1 MKTSKIDEFINE
13 QEQIEVPESL
23 PVIALREG
31 PIMFPGS
38 VMPFIAERNITI
50 AAIEYSLEKT
60 DRLVFLAW
68 QKDPTVEK
76 PKIQDLNEF
85 GVIAQIIQMFKN
97 PDGSLK
103 VLVEILKRGFLKA
116 DLKRRRFL
124 LFKVEPLEISY
135 KRTKY
140 LRALVRRV
148 KELFNK
154 YVEMTQTI
162 PKEVMLPLEEID
174 DPDQFADMIAS
185 VIPGKFEEKM
195 ELLQEVH
202 PKNRL
207 EKILKILNNELQL
220 LQLEEKINEKVK
232 TNIEKSQKEYYL
244 KEKLRAIQEELNGEY
259 EDNEITQLRDMI
271 EKIDAPEYVK
281 NKARTELERLSM
293 MSPYSAE
300 ANVVRTYLDWLLN
313 LPWNVVTED
322 MLDIDIAKKI
332 LDEDHYGLQE
342 VKERIL
348 EYLAVR
354 KISSDLKSP
363 ILCLVGPPGVGKTS
377 LGKSLARAM
386 NRKFVRMSLGGLKD
400 EAEIRGHRRTY
411 VGALPG
417 RIIQLIRQAGSKNP
431 IILLDEID
439 KIGMSFQGDPASA
452 LLEVLDP
459 EQNSNFVDHYL
470 ELPFDLSNV
479 IFVTTANITYSIHS
493 ALLDR
498 MEVIEIPGYTDY
510 EKLMIAKKHLIPRL
524 LKEHGLEKFRISIWN
539 SALMELISKYTKE
552 AGVRN
557 LYRELSKLFRRIA
570 LKIVRDRVK
579 TVRVTPKILEKM
591 LGVPRFLEEE
601 KLDKPEVGVA
611 TGMAWTPYGGTT
623 LQIESM
629 VIPGKGTL
637 MLTGQLGDIMKES
650 AQIAISI
657 VRRFCDGLTAD
668 FFGKHDIH
676 IHVPEGA
683 VPKDGPSAGVTIVV
697 SLLSAIKNVPVRHD
711 LAMTGEITLR
721 GRILP
726 VGGIREKVLAALR
739 NGIKEV
745 LIPSKNVRDLQK
757 IPKDILKDIKVN
769 LVDNIEQ
776 AIKIA
781 IGGVN
786 GNVDKR
792 C

>member
-1 MKTSKIDEFINE
+1 MKTSKIDEFISE
-13 QEQIEVPESL
+13 QGQIEVPEIL
-23 PVIALREG
+23 PVVALRDG

-38 VMPFIAERNITI
+38 VMPFIAERDITI
-50 AAIEYSLEKT
+50 SALEYSLDKT
-60 DRLVFLAW
+60 DRLIFLAW
-68 QKDPTVEK
+68 QKDPTVER
-76 PKIQDLNEF
+76 PRTQDLNEF
-85 GVIAQIIQMFKN
+85 GVIAQIIQMFRN

-103 VLVEILKRGFLKA
+103 VLVEILKRGLLKENIK
-116 DLKRRRFL
+116 KRNIL
-124 LFKVEPLEISY
+124 LFKVESVEVNY
-135 KRTKY
+135 KKTKY
-140 LRALVRRV
+140 LKALMRRV
-148 KELFNK
+148 RELFER
-154 YVEMTQTI
+154 YVEMTQMI
-162 PKEVMLPLEEID
+162 PKEVMIPLEEVD

-195 ELLQEVH
+195 ELLREVH
-202 PKNRL
+202 PRNRL
-207 EKILKILNNELQL
+207 EKILQVLDNELQL
-220 LQLEEKINEKVK
+220 LQLEEKINERVK
-232 TNIEKSQKEYYL
+232 SSIEKSQREYYL
-244 KEKLRAIQEELNGEY
+244 KEKLRAIQEELSGEG
-259 EDNEITQLRDMI
+259 EDSEIVQLRKKI
-271 EKIDAPEYVK
+271 EESNFPEYVK
-281 NKARTELERLSM
+281 RKAMGELERLSM

-313 LPWNVVTED
+313 LPWTETTED
-322 MLDIDIAKKI
+322 MLDIDVAKKI

-354 KISSDLKSP
+354 KISKNLKSP

-386 NRKFVRMSLGGLKD
+386 NRKFVRMSLGGLRD

-417 RIIQLIRQAGSKNP
+417 RIIQLVRQAQSKNP
-431 IILLDEID
+431 VILLDEID
-439 KIGMSFQGDPASA
+439 KMGVSFQGDPASA

-479 IFVTTANITYSIHS
+479 IFVTTANVTYSIPP

-498 MEVIEIPGYTDY
+498 MEIIEIPGYTDY

-524 LKEHGLEKFRISIWN
+524 LKEHGLEKYRITIQD
-539 SALMELISKYTKE
+539 SAITDLISKYTKE

-570 LKIVRDRVK
+570 LKIVREKVES
-579 TVRVTPKILEKM
+579 VRVTPKTLEKM
-591 LGVPRFLEEE
+591 LGTPRFLEEE
-601 KLDKPEVGVA
+601 KLSKPEVGVA
-611 TGMAWTPYGGTT
+611 TGMAWTPVGGTT

-629 VIPGKGTL
+629 VIPGKGAL
-637 MLTGQLGDIMKES
+637 ILTGQLGDVMKES

-657 VRRFCDGLTAD
+657 VRKLCGELDTD

-683 VPKDGPSAGVTIVV
+683 VPKDGPSAGVTIVT
-697 SLLSAIKNVPVRHD
+697 SLLSAIKNVPVSHD

-721 GRILP
+721 GRVLP

-739 NGIKEV
+739 SGIKKV
-745 LIPSKNVRDLQK
+745 VIPSRNSRDLEK
-757 IPKDILKDIKVN
+757 IPEDILKGIKVN
-769 LVDNIEQ
+769 LVDNVEQVIE
-776 AIKIA
+776 IA

-786 GNVDKR
+786 KGANKR